1 MWKLWYYSTV
11 KNVPVYWCSLTCIFL
26 YKDRFCLLYDNIR
39 VREKSIFLHILCSVD
54 VEHLCKNEKK
64 KNCWKKFL
72 RFSEWQ
78 AKSTRINPAKNKF
91 WSHSGKRSSDN
102 KHIFFNT
109 NKKLFFSKRYSSCSN
124 CLLLANNQVMQKPW
138 ESNIRTS
145 IHIFWLK
152 QIIDLDIH

>member
-64 KNCWKKFL
+64 KIVGRNFCV
-72 RFSEWQ
+72 
-78 AKSTRINPAKNKF
+78 
-91 WSHSGKRSSDN
+91 
-102 KHIFFNT
+102 
-109 NKKLFFSKRYSSCSN
+109 
-124 CLLLANNQVMQKPW
+124 LANDRQNPRELILRKISFGAIPGKEVLTI
-138 ESNIRTS
+138 NIYFSTPIKSYFFQNAIVVVLTACFLLTIKWCKSLERA
-145 IHIFWLK
+145 IFVHPF
-152 QIIDLDIH
+152 IFSD